1 MRDTAAAAGGSPA
14 GNLGVFLFFSLFSL
28 LSESTL
34 YRGAGAGQKSKQ
46 REAWRPRPGQAS
58 GAGRLAS
65 RRTAVSAAGRGSLVL
80 PLAVTGTQ

>member
-1 MRDTAAAAGGSPA
+1 VDSKLEVETKNFFWSIEGLAPGKNPKSERPGGGS
-14 GNLGVFLFFSLFSL
+14 GG
-28 LSESTL
+28 
-34 YRGAGAGQKSKQ
+34 
-46 REAWRPRPGQAS
+46 PGQAS